1 MKYIPYGKQTINQ
14 DDIKSVLDTLQS
26 DFITQGPL
34 INKFE
39 NLLSK
44 KVNSKYCAV
53 MNSATSA
60 LHVSCLSLELSSN
73 DLLWTVPNSFV
84 ASANCGL
91 YCGAK
96 IDFVDINL
104 ETGNMDV
111 GKLKQKLLLAKKKN
125 KLPKIVVPVHFAGQ
139 PSEQIEIWKLSKKY
153 GFKIIEDAS
162 HSLGAN
168 NQKEP
173 VGSCKW
179 SDITV
184 FSFHPVKIITSAEG
198 GAALTNNAKIHS
210 KLKQYSS
217 HGITKD
223 KSQMQLPIKQDWYYE
238 QQLLGYNYRL
248 SDLHAA
254 LGISQLKKLNTFV
267 KKRNKIAKRYNKKL
281 NKEFVELPKIL
292 GNNYSS
298 FHLYVIRIS
307 ENKFPNMRNKIFKL
321 LRKKGIFVNVHYI
334 PIHLHPFYRNL
345 GFKEGSFP
353 IAEKYSNEAI
363 SLPIFP
369 NLKDKEQDYIIDVIH
384 SGF

>member
-111 GKLKQKLLLAKKKN
+111 EKLKQTLENQRSTSKSSKKN
-125 KLPKIVVPVHFAGQ
+125 
-139 PSEQIEIWKLSKKY
+139 
-153 GFKIIEDAS
+153 
-162 HSLGAN
+162 
-168 NQKEP
+168 
-173 VGSCKW
+173 
-179 SDITV
+179 
-184 FSFHPVKIITSAEG
+184 
-198 GAALTNNAKIHS
+198 
-210 KLKQYSS
+210 
-217 HGITKD
+217 
-223 KSQMQLPIKQDWYYE
+223 
-238 QQLLGYNYRL
+238 
-248 SDLHAA
+248 
-254 LGISQLKKLNTFV
+254 
-267 KKRNKIAKRYNKKL
+267 
-281 NKEFVELPKIL
+281 
-292 GNNYSS
+292 
-298 FHLYVIRIS
+298 
-307 ENKFPNMRNKIFKL
+307 
-321 LRKKGIFVNVHYI
+321 
-334 PIHLHPFYRNL
+334 
-345 GFKEGSFP
+345 
-353 IAEKYSNEAI
+353 
-363 SLPIFP
+363 
-369 NLKDKEQDYIIDVIH
+369 
-384 SGF
+384 